1 MKIQVDVKVM
11 PHEKCIAKNYKT
23 RLNRWENGTVTHV
36 KAILISGKFYVQ
48 YRVLLDRKGTKKS
61 KCYPN
66 GGSPLILTV
75 AYDGIEKP

>member
-36 KAILISGKFYVQ
+36 KAIFF
-48 YRVLLDRKGTKKS
+48 
-61 KCYPN
+61 
-66 GGSPLILTV
+66 
-75 AYDGIEKP
+75 